1 MPVSLTAK
9 CAMLKGRDFCGKPA
23 PNLRQRRGSI
33 GQVAEVWSKIRISM
47 EGASKGRFFGE
58 ECQGDKQQS
67 GSGQGNGSSVNISE
81 VINNGWLS
89 R

>member
-1 MPVSLTAK
+1 
-9 CAMLKGRDFCGKPA
+9 MLKDRDFCGKPPQICA
-23 PNLRQRRGSI
+23 KGRGSI

-47 EGASKGRFFGE
+47 EGAFKGAVLR
-58 ECQGDKQQS
+58 CQGDKQQS
-67 GSGQGNGSSVNISE
+67 GSGQGNGSSVKISE